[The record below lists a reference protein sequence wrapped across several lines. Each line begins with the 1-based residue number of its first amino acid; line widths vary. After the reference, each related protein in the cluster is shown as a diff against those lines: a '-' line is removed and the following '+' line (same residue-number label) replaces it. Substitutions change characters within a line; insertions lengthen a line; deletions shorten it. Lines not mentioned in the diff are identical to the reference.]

1 MEGSRK
7 HARRSRRHAGF
18 TLMEVMI
25 VVLVIAILV
34 EMAAPQFIT
43 ARYRAR
49 QRTCMSNLRG
59 IEYAKEQLAGAQRL
73 ADGDPVVMA
82 DLAPDYITTVPV
94 CPGGGVYDV
103 QVVGQSPECSLNTGN
118 FAHIAP

>member
-1 MEGSRK
+1 MERSRN
-7 HARRSRRHAGF
+7 RSRRGRRNAGF
-18 TLMEVMI
+18 TAVEMMI
-25 VVLVIAILV
+25 VVLVIALLL

-49 QRTCMSNLRG
+49 QRTCMSNLRE
-59 IEYAKEQLAGAQRL
+59 IEYAKEQLAGTQKL
-73 ADGDPVVMA
+73 SDGDPVAMA

-94 CPGGGVYDV
+94 CPGGGTYDV
-103 QVVGQSPECSLNTGN
+103 KVVGQTPECSLSVGN